1 MKKLLSALG
10 PLLREAFAIYW
21 TLLKIMV
28 PVIIVVKVLRVFG
41 GVDALGSLLAP
52 MMGLVGLPGS
62 MGLVFATALLT
73 NLYGAMLALTALAS
87 QVPLTVAQ
95 GTVLTTM
102 MLVAHALP
110 VELRIAQKAGVR
122 LRLVLVTRLVG
133 AFLLGFL
140 LHHSYRLSGWH
151 QTPLVIRWQPAP
163 PSDAW
168 GPWLLHQ
175 GSSLIY
181 ILGIVIALL
190 LLLRGLEAI
199 GFTSLL
205 RRLLR
210 PLLRAL
216 GIGEKAIPITVVGL
230 TLGVSFG
237 GGLLIRES
245 QLGRVDPKDVLFTMV
260 LLGLCHS
267 VIEDTILMQL
277 MGGQLSGLLVA
288 RLLFSLI
295 WVYLFV
301 RIVRRLPPR
310 IWERWLI
317 RPHSPRRQTRVIAH

>member
-1 MKKLLSALG
+1 MNKLLSALG
-10 PLLREAFAIYW
+10 LLLREAFALYW

-28 PVIIVVKVLRVFG
+28 PVIIMVKVLRVFG

-73 NLYGAMLALTALAS
+73 NLYGGMLALTALSS
-87 QVPLTVAQ
+87 QVSLSVAQ

-122 LRLVLVTRLVG
+122 LRLVLVTRILG

-140 LHHSYRLSGWH
+140 LHHFYRLNGWH
-151 QTPLVIRWQPAP
+151 QTPLLIHWQPTL

-168 GPWLLHQ
+168 GAWMLYQGTSLL
-175 GSSLIY
+175 Y

-190 LLLRGLEAI
+190 LALRGLEAI
-199 GFTSLL
+199 GITSLL

-210 PLLRAL
+210 PLLRGL
-216 GIGEKAIPITVVGL
+216 GIGEQAITITVVGL

-245 QLGRVDPKDVLFTMV
+245 QLGRVGPKDVLYTMV

-267 VIEDTILMQL
+267 IIEDTLLMQL
-277 MGGQLSGLLVA
+277 MGGQLSGILVA
-288 RLLFSLI
+288 RLIFSLV
-295 WVYLFV
+295 WVFIFV
-301 RIVRRLPPR
+301 RIVRRLPSR
-310 IWERWLI
+310 IWSRWLI
-317 RPHSPRRQTRVIAH
+317 RPRSAPDLA